1 MAPAATDKPTLPA
14 PTNTMAPTA
23 TTRPTVPPAP
33 AATQAAVEPVELAGL
48 PLPTERGALFAA
60 SGVCAI
66 CHTNMRDESGA
77 DVSIGDFWRATMMAN
92 AARDPYWRASV
103 RGEVLANPDYQA
115 IIEDK
120 CATCHM
126 PMARFTQAAGGG
138 QGQILG
144 GLDDPENALHALAV
158 DGVACTLCHQIEET
172 DLGQP
177 SNFSGGYVINT
188 DLPQGERLNFGPF
201 PVGRAQANLMQASSG
216 FIPVESQ
223 HVRQRDFCATCHML
237 YTPYVDAQGQIAGE
251 FPEQMPYLEWVYSG
265 YRNQQTCQDCHMP
278 QAQGGVVLSTTGGPA
293 RSPFARHVFVGGNT
307 FIHRVFQQ
315 FGDEMAV
322 TASGVHFG
330 ATIERVLDQLQNRTA
345 TVALENVSLSGSS
358 LSAEVVVQSQVGHK
372 FPSGFPARRAWLHLS
387 VRDTSGQ
394 VIFESGAAGADGLI
408 AGNDNDADAGAYE
421 AHHETITAPEQVQVY
436 EAIMGST
443 EGEVTTTLLRA
454 ASYLKDN
461 RLLPQGF
468 DKAVR
473 QDDVAVRGAALEDAD
488 FVGGGDR
495 VRYVVD
501 VGAAQ
506 GPFTLKVE
514 LLYQS
519 IGYRWADNLRRYE
532 APEVDDFMR
541 YYEAVPN
548 LPVLVAST
556 VIEVQ

>member
-1 MAPAATDKPTLPA
+1 
-14 PTNTMAPTA
+14 
-23 TTRPTVPPAP
+23 
-33 AATQAAVEPVELAGL
+33 
-48 PLPTERGALFAA
+48 
-60 SGVCAI
+60 
-66 CHTNMRDESGA
+66 
-77 DVSIGDFWRATMMAN
+77 
-92 AARDPYWRASV
+92 
-103 RGEVLANPDYQA
+103 VLANPAYQA
-115 IIEDK
+115 VIEDK

-138 QGQILG
+138 QGQIFG

-188 DLPQGERLNFGPF
+188 DLPQGERLSFGPF
-201 PVGRAQANLMQASSG
+201 PVGRARADLMQASSG
-216 FIPVESQ
+216 FVPVRSQ
-223 HVRQRDFCATCHML
+223 HVQQRDFCATCHML

-251 FPEQMPYLEWVYSG
+251 FPEQMPYLEWVYSS
-265 YRNQQTCQDCHMP
+265 YRDQQTCQDCHMP
-278 QAQGGVVLSTTGGPA
+278 QAQGGVVLSTTGGPP
-293 RSPFARHVFVGGNT
+293 RSPFSRHVFVGGNT

-322 TASGVHFG
+322 TASGAHFG

-345 TVALENVSLSGSS
+345 TVALENVSISGSS

-372 FPSGFPARRAWLHLS
+372 FPSGFPSRRAWLHLS
-387 VRDTSGQ
+387 VRDAGGQ
-394 VIFESGAAGADGLI
+394 VVFESGAVGADGLI

-421 AHHETITAPEQVQVY
+421 AHYETITAPGQVQVY
-436 EAIMGST
+436 EAIMGNT
-443 EGEVTTTLLRA
+443 EGQVTTTLLRA

-468 DKAVR
+468 DKSVR
-473 QDDVAVRGAALEDAD
+473 QEDIAVRGAALEDVD

-501 VGAAQ
+501 VGAAR
-506 GPFTLKVE
+506 GPFTLEVE

-532 APEVDDFMR
+532 ASEVEDFMR

-548 LPVLVAST
+548 LPVLVASVT
-556 VIEVQ
+556 AEVQ